1 MTMNPFEGERDAE
14 LGALLAEALT
24 PTETASF
31 TARLLAGLGTRRN
44 SWDVLASWAR
54 PGIAAGLLLASL
66 FGYWLVMS
74 AARGTPVASEVIAV
88 EQPIDGGR
96 VMDVVLGAR
105 R

>member
-1 MTMNPFEGERDAE
+1 MTHNAFDGERDPA
-14 LGALLAEALT
+14 LGAMLSEALT
-24 PTETASF
+24 PADTASF

-66 FGYWLVMS
+66 FGYWLVVRS
-74 AARGTPVASEVIAV
+74 ARTAPGASEIIAV
-88 EQPIDGGR
+88 EQSLEGGR